1 MGVIYARKPG
11 VKVKKIGIFV
21 DFSSGF
27 TCKSK
32 KTTFYN
38 VSYNMIFIFL
48 DKLMNDK
55 YEKMYY
61 PLQGLVQLFKIEGAK

>member
-55 YEKMYY
+55 
-61 PLQGLVQLFKIEGAK
+61 